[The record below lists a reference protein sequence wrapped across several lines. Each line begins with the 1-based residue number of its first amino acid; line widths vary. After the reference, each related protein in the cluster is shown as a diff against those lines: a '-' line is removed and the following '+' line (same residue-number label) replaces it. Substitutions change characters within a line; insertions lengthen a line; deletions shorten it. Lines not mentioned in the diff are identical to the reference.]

1 MKNID
6 KFLPKFFLVLM
17 KLLKDGMNR
26 IRGLEYYGP
35 YKKALT
41 NTNNVR
47 KEIKV
52 YFRVFRKSG
61 NLKVFRWRTVSRD
74 SIKKKV

>member
-1 MKNID
+1 
-6 KFLPKFFLVLM
+6 M

-61 NLKVFRWRTVSRD
+61 NL
-74 SIKKKV
+74 